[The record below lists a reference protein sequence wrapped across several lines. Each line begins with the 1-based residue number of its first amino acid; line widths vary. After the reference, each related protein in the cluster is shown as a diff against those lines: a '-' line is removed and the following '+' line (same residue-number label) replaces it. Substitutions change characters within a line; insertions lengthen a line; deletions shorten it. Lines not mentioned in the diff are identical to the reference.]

1 MPYKITGIGRS
12 RERPTVFIILSS
24 LYSVQLYLVWS
35 QKLHQNALSY
45 PCDSTNAKMRTQN
58 HSHAQVHFN
67 FHFLSFIFTIF
78 FLFSLSLSRAL
89 FPYSLSHAFCSY
101 SLVYIFFHNT
111 HTHTCTHT
119 YTRAYS
125 ISSQFDWLHLCALM
139 QNKAYYTLTYL
150 SKDIT

>member
-58 HSHAQVHFN
+58 HSHAQVYSN
-67 FHFLSFIFTIF
+67 FHFLSFIFTHYLFPF
-78 FLFSLSLSRAL
+78 FFISLACAIPLFSLSRILLLLARIHFLSQ
-89 FPYSLSHAFCSY
+89 HT
-101 SLVYIFFHNT
+101 YIHV
-111 HTHTCTHT
+111 HTH
-119 YTRAYS
+119 
-125 ISSQFDWLHLCALM
+125 I
-139 QNKAYYTLTYL
+139 YTLTQSQANLIGYTCVRWC
-150 SKDIT
+150 KIKPITH